1 MTGLMWWSVVGVL
14 MAAAWPPALRWLTRR
29 GADAGMLLLA
39 WAVSVCLTL
48 FAIALPG
55 LAQL

>member
-39 WAVSVCLTL
+39 WEV
-48 FAIALPG
+48 
-55 LAQL
+55 